1 MQNCSPGLGA
11 ADEGS
16 VLGQLGDNRDLGE
29 KQNSG
34 SADLL
39 SAAFPAAVA
48 LKIELKVFLFE
59 TSRT

>member
-16 VLGQLGDNRDLGE
+16 VLGQLGGNRDLGE

-39 SAAFPAAVA
+39 SAAFA